1 MIVSRKV
8 GDVITGPE
16 RHVAFAVNSEGHNDA
31 GLAGNIAYNFWPE
44 LAKTG
49 PIRMGEIL
57 SKNTD
62 SKVFHALVVHS
73 LTEGWEDAPRHI
85 EACFNELQIPT
96 DEEVAS
102 VAMGAGMI
110 GMLSGANPAEN
121 LAAMERSDKSIVIY
135 DFS

>member
-1 MIVSRKV
+1 MIVGRKV

-31 GLAGNIAYNFWPE
+31 GLAGNIAFNFWPE
-44 LAKTG
+44 LASTG

-57 SKNTD
+57 SKDTGK
-62 SKVFHALVVHS
+62 KVFHALVVHS
-73 LTEGWEDAPRHI
+73 LTEGWEEAPRHI
-85 EACFNELQIPT
+85 EACFNELRIPT

-121 LAAMERSDKSIVIY
+121 LAAMERSNKSIIIY